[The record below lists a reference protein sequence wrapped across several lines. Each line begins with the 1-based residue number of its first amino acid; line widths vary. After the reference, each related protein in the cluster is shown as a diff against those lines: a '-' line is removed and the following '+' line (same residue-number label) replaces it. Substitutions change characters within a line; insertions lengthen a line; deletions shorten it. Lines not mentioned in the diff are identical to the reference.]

1 MHLYCSSGPFFRP
14 FFRPI
19 FLDNPGTGPIIGRG
33 PQIRG
38 VECDREVNVKRVSL
52 RQRLVMT
59 AATLAALALATS
71 PALAQAPVGSIAGVV
86 TDPSGALVRGAT
98 VTAISS
104 STGATRTGTSDD
116 QGFFV
121 ITTLKPGEY
130 LLKIASKGFAE
141 FVAPQVVVEV
151 GQTARVD
158 ASLTVQAVNES
169 VEVTGASVA
178 VDTSQTA
185 VGGVVNLR
193 QINELP
199 LNGRNYLELARLQ
212 PGVEIQEGRSF
223 DPTKSRYTGVS
234 MGSRNGREARI
245 TIDGIDA
252 VDEHVGTT
260 TLNISQDS
268 IQEFQVSVSSS
279 DPSAGLSATG
289 AINIITKRG
298 GNDLHGS
305 AFLFGRGS
313 DYAARPSFAAAAPEF
328 DRKQFGSNFG
338 GPALKDR
345 LFWFANVEKT
355 KEDAAIGISTPYF
368 PNLTSYKAPFDALST
383 TVRTDWRVSQKHD
396 LFVRWSRDDNSSLG
410 NFGGNRLP
418 SSGNVNANTT
428 HQVAVG
434 LDTVVTT
441 RLTNSFR
448 TAVTDFKNRV
458 VRPDT
463 QAQSVGIPGLEN
475 VRLVTDDGG
484 LIVGPDNI
492 TPQSTF
498 ELFGQFR
505 DDLTYAIGRH
515 MLRGGLDIVSYRVRV
530 TNFVS
535 GFPSFNVVSPASRN
549 PADIAS
555 QPFINVS
562 VGNKNGKRIP
572 GTPDNAHRNTRVSG
586 YVEDSWRVR
595 PNLMVSY
602 GARYEVDTHPL
613 NNDLDK
619 PALVAPILPNGTA
632 ATPIDRNN
640 IAPHGGVAW
649 DPFGDGKT
657 SIRVGAGVYYS
668 LRISNLVTNERASI
682 APFNSG
688 NDTITLTAGSA
699 TGGPQDFNRDG
710 TIDFDFSPAL
720 ASGTRLS
727 NAIPIIL
734 AGQAVYVAAPPS
746 STPTLDITRT
756 GLVISN
762 ELQTPFSKQFNAGV
776 QRELPFGSV
785 IDVNFIDSRTEHE
798 FMRDLDAANF
808 FPGNGTPIVLGDGR
822 APTNTITV
830 ITSNGY
836 SRYRAL
842 TMKVDKRMS
851 HHYQFSVGYALSK
864 LETTTADGLGLGG
877 GTLVNRN
884 VQANFGTAPL
894 DRRHRLTLNG
904 IVELP
909 KGFRLSSISTVYS
922 GVPNSILVGS
932 VDINGDGINGD
943 LLPGTRRGA
952 LGREIGDVG
961 ALNSAIRNYNRTLAG
976 TLNPRGQRLPFAVEL
991 PDATGFGDSFMS
1003 TDIQLSYVLKLR
1015 GRVRLEATAQ
1025 MFNAFNISNLV
1036 GPAGLPS
1043 SPFGGTLPTL
1053 SALPLGF
1060 SANSDG
1066 GLRDASG
1073 SPVLAGV
1080 SRLPNGNLITTS
1092 FGSFGAVRPSIP
1104 TGTGLPRAAQFGL
1117 RVSF

>member
-1 MHLYCSSGPFFRP
+1 
-14 FFRPI
+14 
-19 FLDNPGTGPIIGRG
+19 
-33 PQIRG
+33 
-38 VECDREVNVKRVSL
+38 
-52 RQRLVMT
+52 MT
-59 AATLAALALATS
+59 AAALAAVLMAAS

-86 TDPSGALVRGAT
+86 TDPSGALVGGAS
-98 VTAISS
+98 VSAISL
-104 STGATRTGTSDD
+104 STGAVRTGTSDD
-116 QGFFV
+116 RGFFV
-121 ITTLKPGEY
+121 IPTLKPGEY
-130 LLKIASKGFAE
+130 MLTVATKGFAD
-141 FVAPQVVVEV
+141 FVAPRVVVEV

-158 ASLTVQAVNES
+158 ASMSVKALSEN
-169 VEVTGASVA
+169 VEVTGAKAA
-178 VDTSQTA
+178 VDTSQTT

-268 IQEFQVSVSSS
+268 IQEFQVSMSSS

-289 AINIITKRG
+289 AINVITKRG
-298 GNDLHGS
+298 GNDLHAS
-305 AFLFGRGS
+305 AFLFSRGS
-313 DYAARPSFAAAAPEF
+313 DYAARPGLADTKPEF

-338 GPALKDR
+338 GPALRDR
-345 LFWFANVEKT
+345 LFWFANIEKT
-355 KEDAAIGISTPYF
+355 KEDAAIGISTPYV
-368 PNLTSYKAPFDALST
+368 PGLTSYKAPFDALST
-383 TVRTDWRVSQKHD
+383 TLRGDWRVSQKHD
-396 LFVRWSRDDNSSLG
+396 LFVRWSRDHNSSLG

-418 SSGNVNANTT
+418 SSGNVNSNTT
-428 HQVAVG
+428 NQVALG
-434 LDTVVTT
+434 LDTVLTSK
-441 RLTNSFR
+441 LTNSFR
-448 TAVTDFKNRV
+448 TAITDFKNRV
-458 VRPDT
+458 LRPDT
-463 QAQSVGIPGLEN
+463 EAQSVGIPGLEN
-475 VRLVTDDGG
+475 VRVITDDGG
-484 LIVGPDNI
+484 LISGPDNI

-505 DDLTYAIGRH
+505 DDLTYAAGRH
-515 MLRGGLDIVSYRVRV
+515 LIRGGLDIVSYRVRV
-530 TNFVS
+530 TNFVA

-549 PADIAS
+549 VADIAN
-555 QPFINVS
+555 QPFINVT

-586 YVEDSWRVR
+586 YAEDSWRVR
-595 PNLMVSY
+595 PNVMLNF

-613 NNDLDK
+613 DNDLKK
-619 PALVAPILPNGTA
+619 PTIVGPLLPHGTD

-640 IAPHGGVAW
+640 VAPHVGVAW
-649 DPFGDGKT
+649 DPGNDGRT
-657 SIRVGAGVYYS
+657 SIRVGAGIYYA
-668 LRISNLVTNERASI
+668 LRISNLVTNERASL

-688 NDTITLTAGSA
+688 NDTITLTAGSLS
-699 TGGPQDFNRDG
+699 GGPQDFNRDG
-710 TIDFDFSPAL
+710 AVDFDFSPAL
-720 ASGTRLS
+720 PSGTRLRD
-727 NAIPIIL
+727 AVPTIL

-746 STPTLDITRT
+746 TTPTLDITRT

-762 ELQTPFSKQFNAGV
+762 ELETPYSKQFNAGV
-776 QRELPFGSV
+776 QRELPLGSV
-785 IDVNFIDSRTEHE
+785 VDVNFIHSRTEHE

-808 FPGNGTPIVLGDGR
+808 FPGNGPPILLGDGR
-822 APTNTITV
+822 NPTNTITV
-830 ITSNGY
+830 ITSTGY
-836 SRYRAL
+836 SRYSAL
-842 TMKVDKRMS
+842 TAKLDKRMS

-864 LETTTADGLGLGG
+864 LETSTADGLGLGG

-909 KGFRLSSISTVYS
+909 KGFRLSTIATIYS
-922 GVPNSILVGS
+922 SVPNSILVGS
-932 VDINGDGINGD
+932 ADINGDGINGD

-952 LGREIGDVG
+952 MGREVGDVA
-961 ALNSAIRNYNRTLAG
+961 ALNAAIRSYNLTYAG

-991 PDATGFGDSFMS
+991 PDGTRFGDSFIS
-1003 TDIQLSYVLKLR
+1003 HDIQLSY
-1015 GRVRLEATAQ
+1015 GVRLHGRARIEATAQ
-1025 MFNAFNISNLV
+1025 VFNAFNISNLV

-1053 SALPLGF
+1053 SALPAGF
-1060 SANSDG
+1060 SAASDG

-1073 SPVLAGV
+1073 NAVLAGV
-1080 SRLPNGNLITTS
+1080 SRLPNGNLITTNV
-1092 FGSFGAVRPSIP
+1092 GSFGAVRPSIP
-1104 TGTGLPRAAQFGL
+1104 TGTGLPRAAQFGI